1 MTGLIICMGL
11 YLAALIYARM
21 VLGKG
26 LDSLSTEEKGKF
38 LEITASTRKWS
49 LIFLVVI
56 ITLFLLASRFGKFS
70 FVWIFSAYIASLL
83 LFNNGVIVARE
94 YVIFD
99 YDCPA
104 SLIEEA
110 SKVTPGIE
118 SPTISPTKDA
128 EWLAVRALVRRS
140 ETNEKM

>member
-1 MTGLIICMGL
+1 MGL

-83 LFNNGVIVARE
+83 LFNNGVIVALVLRKLKAAGMPRFFMTK
-94 YVIFD
+94 YLVSSAIKFVAVI
-99 YDCPA
+99 
-104 SLIEEA
+104 LI
-110 SKVTPGIE
+110 SVGVFYL
-118 SPTISPTKDA
+118 ISTGQIP
-128 EWLAVRALVRRS
+128 V
-140 ETNEKM
+140 

>member
-1 MTGLIICMGL
+1 MGL

-83 LFNNGVIVARE
+83 LFNNGVIVALVLRKLKAAGMPQFFITK
-94 YVIFD
+94 YLVSSAIKFV
-99 YDCPA
+99 A
-104 SLIEEA
+104 IILI
-110 SKVTPGIE
+110 SVGVFYL
-118 SPTISPTKDA
+118 ISTGQIP
-128 EWLAVRALVRRS
+128 V
-140 ETNEKM
+140 

>member
-1 MTGLIICMGL
+1 MGL

-83 LFNNGVIVARE
+83 LFNNGVIVALVLRKLKAAGMPRFFITK
-94 YVIFD
+94 YLVSSAIKFVAVI
-99 YDCPA
+99 
-104 SLIEEA
+104 LI
-110 SKVTPGIE
+110 SVGVFYL
-118 SPTISPTKDA
+118 ISTGQIP
-128 EWLAVRALVRRS
+128 V
-140 ETNEKM
+140 